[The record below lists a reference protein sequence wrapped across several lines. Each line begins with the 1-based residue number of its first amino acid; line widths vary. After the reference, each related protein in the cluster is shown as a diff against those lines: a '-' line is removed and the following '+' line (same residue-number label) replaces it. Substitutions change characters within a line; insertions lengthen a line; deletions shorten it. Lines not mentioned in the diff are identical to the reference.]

1 MKGFLLIGF
10 AKCLIFC
17 YHLQNLTIFIF
28 FLPFSTLE
36 YFDQY
41 LSKMQ
46 NEKGEVV
53 DLYIPRKCSW
63 TNRILISKDHGAVQI
78 NVANVDPET
87 GLATGDS
94 SPFALCGYLRFTAEA
109 DMALTELVKK
119 NDAAMS
125 E

>member
-1 MKGFLLIGF
+1 
-10 AKCLIFC
+10 
-17 YHLQNLTIFIF
+17 
-28 FLPFSTLE
+28 
-36 YFDQY
+36 
-41 LSKMQ
+41 MQ

-63 TNRILISKDHGAVQI
+63 TNRILVSKDHGSVQI

-87 GLATGDS
+87 GLATGES
-94 SPFALCGYLRFTAEA
+94 TPFALSGYVRFKREG